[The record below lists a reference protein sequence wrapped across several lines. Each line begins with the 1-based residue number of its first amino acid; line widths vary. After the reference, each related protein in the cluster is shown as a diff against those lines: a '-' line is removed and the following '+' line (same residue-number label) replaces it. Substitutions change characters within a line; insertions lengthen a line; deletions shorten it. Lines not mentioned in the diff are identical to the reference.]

1 MSDTKLNCPAC
12 LATNKIPSER
22 LGDKPKCG
30 KCKKPLF
37 SGRVMNLTAQNL
49 NATLVN
55 NDIPVIVDCWAPW
68 CGPCKSFAPTFE
80 KAAKELEPYFRL
92 AKLNTEKEQRI
103 AQKWNIRSI
112 PTLILLKNGKE
123 IKRNAGAMNATQL
136 KAWVNASK

>member
-1 MSDTKLNCPAC
+1 MSNTKLNCPAC

-80 KAAKELEPYFRL
+80 KAAQELEPYFRL
-92 AKLNTEKEQRI
+92 AKLNTEKEQRT

-123 IKRNAGAMNATQL
+123 IKRSAGAMNAAQL
-136 KAWVNASK
+136 KAWVNALK

>member
-12 LATNKIPSER
+12 QATNKIPSER

-37 SGRVMNLTAQNL
+37 TGRAMNLTGQNL

-80 KAAKELEPYFRL
+80 KAASELEPNFRL

-123 IKRNAGAMNATQL
+123 VKRSSGAMNLTQL
-136 KAWVNASK
+136 KAWANS

>member
-1 MSDTKLNCPAC
+1 MT
-12 LATNKIPSER
+12 
-22 LGDKPKCG
+22 
-30 KCKKPLF
+30 
-37 SGRVMNLTAQNL
+37 LTGQNL

-80 KAAKELEPYFRL
+80 KAAKELEPHFRL
-92 AKLNTEKEQRI
+92 AKLNTEKEQRV

-123 IKRNAGAMNATQL
+123 VKRSSGAMNLAQL
-136 KAWVNASK
+136 KAWANS